1 MILSFKKEVYMFSSA
16 NQLAQVIDYTIVRP
30 DAALKDLTDACEYAK
45 KYGFASVV
53 VNSSYVAHAHSC
65 LAGSLIKVC
74 AVVGFPHGANT
85 TTVKIFEA
93 MESAK
98 NGASE
103 LDIAINIG
111 MVKSGRL
118 DFVEIDIKNVIAMTP
133 HKIHKVII
141 EAGNLTP
148 DEIALV
154 SKIVARAGAEF
165 IKTSTGYGQRG
176 ATTEDVR
183 LIKQAVG
190 TLCRIKASGGIRD
203 LKALTAMVEAGA
215 DRIGTS
221 DGPAIMEEYLQKNK

>member
-1 MILSFKKEVYMFSSA
+1 MFGSV
-16 NQLAQVIDYTIVRP
+16 NQLAQIIDHTLVRP
-30 DAALKDLTDACEYAK
+30 DAALNDLTEACENAK

-53 VNSSYVAHAHSC
+53 VNSSYVAYARK
-65 LAGSLIKVC
+65 LLTGSLIKVC

-93 MESAK
+93 MECVK

-103 LDIAINIG
+103 LDIVMNIG
-111 MVKSGRL
+111 MVKSRRF
-118 DFVEIDIKNVIAMTP
+118 DFVEIDIKNIIAMTP
-133 HKIHKVII
+133 QKIHKVII
-141 EAGNLTP
+141 EAGSLTP
-148 DEIALV
+148 DEITKV
-154 SKIVARAGAEF
+154 SQIVVRAGADF
-165 IKTSTGYGQRG
+165 IKTSTGYGPRG

-203 LKALTAMVEAGA
+203 LEVATAMVEAGA

-221 DGPAIMEEYLQKNK
+221 AGPAIMEQYLKQNK